1 MTRGDKIK
9 ALRLQRGLTQ
19 EDVGKACGVSKVT
32 VHKWENGLIKDI
44 RIDKL
49 KTLARYLNTTVAYI
63 IDEDPDLPPLSL
75 QESMAGRRHPLED
88 LHYIDTESVHEVVE
102 INPEEEDPY
111 KKVKT
116 EYDIREEELELLKA
130 YRKLAFRDR
139 IKLLSYAFQLQD
151 GSKQ

>member
-1 MTRGDKIK
+1 MTRGEKIK
-9 ALRLQRGLTQ
+9 ALRQSKGLTL
-19 EDVGKACGVSKVT
+19 EDVAKACNVSRAT
-32 VHKWENGLIKDI
+32 VSKWENNV
-44 RIDKL
+44 IDMMRADTL
-49 KTLARYLNTTVAYI
+49 QTLARYLNTTVAYI
-63 IDEDPDLPPLSL
+63 IDEDPDLSPLSL

-88 LHYIDTESVHEVVE
+88 LHYIDTESAREVVE

-139 IKLLSYAFQLQD
+139 VKLLSYAFQLQD
-151 GSKQ
+151 GDKQ